1 MFLLASTATS
11 KKPPMATLIHPDQ
24 HDQLMAEFRKVHK
37 KMFNGNVPDN
47 SSTEDEAATNS
58 EIERSNRSYEET
70 LVKGIYENKAFL
82 ELHCLDLSGPV
93 WVCMGLYE
101 PVNICVGLSRFLK
114 EKCKKAIKKLNFEIF

>member
-1 MFLLASTATS
+1 MFYVLLASTATS

-70 LVKGIYENKAFL
+70 LVKGIYLCKQN
-82 ELHCLDLSGPV
+82 LSGAPLSGSF
-93 WVCMGLYE
+93 WACLGLYGS
-101 PVNICVGLSRFLK
+101 V
-114 EKCKKAIKKLNFEIF
+114 